1 MRYRALLA
9 AIDDYGNPRNNLP
22 SCVNDLRY
30 VSEVL
35 RGKLQVPD
43 ENIKTLINGQA
54 TVEAVQGGLEWL
66 TSDTAEDERLL
77 FFYSGHGFQ
86 LPPANGRVDE
96 ALVLSQDGFF
106 RDDALVKGS
115 QAARPGTLTILFDC
129 CFGGGN
135 EKMFQPSGD
144 FGAFVAPKRWSPPT
158 AYLMKTAAFA
168 SAEAVAVSSYK
179 PFGSRPI
186 TSKAA
191 PSVVLSATG
200 ATTRWPTAI
209 DEAGQPLINGALLA
223 ACTEDETASAS
234 TPQTEGLSAFT
245 YALKRL
251 IERQGLDLTLH
262 EAQEGTDRILK
273 NMGFRQTSTLKI
285 GTGPIDRD
293 SRFLSLAPKAI
304 TPSWSTDRRIDMA
317 DQKFL
322 ESLVPILIERVV
334 NELTRK
340 GFAPAAGG
348 TDKFFPGIE
357 IVAPILV
364 NRIIDEL
371 TRKGYRPAG
380 NGSDKSLLGDVAR
393 EVIERTVRELTK
405 KDFTPPP
412 AGIDKFGLG
421 DVAEIIIRELT
432 KQGYVP
438 SNDNV
443 SGKDF
448 RWTEP
453 IVNEVV
459 RHFTR

>member
-1 MRYRALLA
+1 MRYRALLV

-22 SCVNDLRY
+22 SCVNDQKY

-43 ENIKTLINGQA
+43 ESIKTLINGQA

-106 RDDALVKGS
+106 RDDALVKS
-115 QAARPGTLTILFDC
+115 SHAARPGTLTVLFDC

-179 PFGSRPI
+179 PFASRPI
-186 TSKAA
+186 TSKTP
-191 PSVVLSATG
+191 PSVVLSAAG
-200 ATTRWPTAI
+200 ATRWPTAI

-223 ACTEDETASAS
+223 ACTEDETATAS
-234 TPQTEGLSAFT
+234 TPETEGLSAFT

-293 SRFLSLAPKAI
+293 SRFLSLGRRAEALSGFI
-304 TPSWSTDRRIDMA
+304 DRRVDMA
-317 DQKFL
+317 DAKFVEALVERVIRELTQKGYEPASAHSDKFL
-322 ESLVPILIERVV
+322 
-334 NELTRK
+334 
-340 GFAPAAGG
+340 
-348 TDKFFPGIE
+348 PGIGY
-357 IVAPILV
+357 IAPIIV

-371 TRKGYRPAG
+371 TKKNYRAKG
-380 NGSDKSLLGDVAR
+380 NGSDKSLLGDIAR

-412 AGIDKFGLG
+412 AGIGKFGLG

-438 SNDNV
+438 SSDDG
-443 SGKDF
+443 SDKDF
-448 RWTEP
+448 RWMPEP
-453 IVNEVV
+453 IIAEVV

>member
-1 MRYRALLA
+1 MRYRALLV

-22 SCVNDLRY
+22 SCVNDQKY

-43 ENIKTLINGQA
+43 ESIKTLINGQA

-106 RDDALVKGS
+106 RDDALVKSS

-179 PFGSRPI
+179 PFASRPI
-186 TSKAA
+186 TSKAP
-191 PSVVLSATG
+191 PSVVLSAAG
-200 ATTRWPTAI
+200 ATRWPTAI

-223 ACTEDETASAS
+223 ACTEDETATAS
-234 TPQTEGLSAFT
+234 TPETEGLSAFT
-245 YALKRL
+245 FALKRL

-304 TPSWSTDRRIDMA
+304 TPSRSTDRRIDMT
-317 DQKFL
+317 DEKFL
-322 ESLVPILIERVV
+322 ETLVPILVERVV
-334 NELTRK
+334 NELTKK
-340 GFAPAAGG
+340 GFTPAAGG

-357 IVAPILV
+357 IVAPVLV

-371 TRKGYRPAG
+371 TKKGYKPAG
-380 NGSDKSLLGDVAR
+380 NGSDKSLLGDIAR
-393 EVIERTVRELTK
+393 DVVRELTR
-405 KDFTPPP
+405 KDFTPTVV
-412 AGIDKFGLG
+412 GSDKFGWG
-421 DVAEIIIRELT
+421 DVADIVIRELT

-438 SNDNV
+438 N
-443 SGKDF
+443 SGGSDKF
-448 RWTEP
+448 FPGVEIIAP
-453 IVNEVV
+453 IVVDRVV